1 MIKYTNRTNQKGRI
15 IMSIKQAA
23 KEERQKF
30 HEIKGFSKKAGYIW
44 DYYRYWIIGTIA
56 AIAFCI
62 SIGGSIYHNIKY
74 TQIFY
79 CAIFNN
85 PLTDEALV
93 SLETDFGAYYN
104 LNPKNETMHFDSTYV
119 ISEDGDPQTN
129 YVTIQKIG
137 AMVASKSVDVMLG
150 DEFTLAQYA
159 VDGYFYDLKDLLSAE
174 TYEALSE
181 YMVDYTYLEEN
192 ITAPFV
198 IDLSQS
204 ELVKNGTIRIENP
217 IAGVVINSE
226 NPLVAVEFLKYIFG
240 L

>member
-1 MIKYTNRTNQKGRI
+1 
-15 IMSIKQAA
+15 MSIKQAA

-137 AMVASKSVDVMLG
+137 AMVASILPLNYARMLTPYIQPK
-150 DEFTLAQYA
+150 DNNNKNANCQY
-159 VDGYFYDLKDLLSAE
+159 FCR
-174 TYEALSE
+174 
-181 YMVDYTYLEEN
+181 
-192 ITAPFV
+192 
-198 IDLSQS
+198 
-204 ELVKNGTIRIENP
+204 KN
-217 IAGVVINSE
+217 
-226 NPLVAVEFLKYIFG
+226 F
-240 L
+240 